1 MIKVIGITDLKDM
14 TLYIATDE
22 KPFTASSYYMIK
34 DELLNKSIPCEVIET
49 LILPCVDIDLL
60 PKGISVKSVEKS
72 GFKIDNILYLAKVKV
87 LKNLYQPIMPHS
99 LVTPAKYDDIKDII
113 TNADP
118 RDSMILGVIRGTEP
132 IQKDLPKELS
142 NLAPLWKNGKAI
154 NQNGVPLMINY
165 RNFREYPNIGIFG
178 GAGSGKSFALKTI
191 CEELMKLGI
200 PALIF
205 DPHSELKFEGTM
217 NGLDDKFKFDFTTR
231 YNEFQIGKNVGIK
244 FEELSFSELASL
256 FNFVGGLTEPQKNA
270 LEVLYEQGDV
280 IENLVEKI
288 NLLKEAFDMIEGQKN
303 KFGGKDIN
311 FTNPYQA
318 ELYYKCKNKVSGAST
333 LQAISWKLNSLMNT
347 HIFTC
352 DTEEVRETLAIGK
365 VAIIRGDIS
374 RLQMISSYLLNKM
387 YHIRRAYV
395 EKEVNEYSDKFDF
408 FPPFFIIMDE
418 AHNFAPIE
426 GHSATKYI
434 LRKIAQEARKFG
446 VFEILCTQRPKIL
459 DTTIVAQLSTKFI
472 FRLTDQSDIEVAK
485 TEGNLTNSQASS
497 LPELKSGNCYATSA
511 LLNKTYPVLFRTTF
525 TKAGSAKDPFKE
537 MEDNLSKGIVRKIKS
552 SKNDVEIVTTECIKN
567 DEKEVIEIDKDI
579 KAKEYI
585 KENNK
590 EESENE
596 KIIKAIVDKLPFD
609 NATLVRVATA
619 LRKEI
624 DTPIPI
630 NKLKEIIN
638 DLVFQGLIQEE
649 KTGMMVKYTLK
660 K

>member
-1 MIKVIGITDLKDM
+1 MIKVTGITDLKDM

-22 KPFTASSYYMIK
+22 QPFTASSYYMIK
-34 DELLNKSIPCEVIET
+34 DNLLNKSIPCEVIET
-49 LILPCVDIDLL
+49 LILPCADKDLL
-60 PKGISVKSVEKS
+60 PNGVSIKSIEKS
-72 GFKIDNILYLAKVKV
+72 GFEVDEILYLAKVKV

-217 NGLDDKFKFDFTTR
+217 KGLDDKFKFDFTTR

-280 IENLVEKI
+280 IENLTEKI
-288 NLLKEAFDMIEGQKN
+288 NLLKDAFDMIESQKN
-303 KFGGKDIN
+303 KFNGKDIN
-311 FTNPYQA
+311 FANPYQA

-333 LQAISWKLNSLMNT
+333 LQAISWKLNSLMST

-485 TEGNLTNSQASS
+485 TEGNLTDSQASS

-552 SKNDVEIVTTECIKN
+552 SMTN
-567 DEKEVIEIDKDI
+567 IEIGTTKYIENDKKEEIKVKQDI
-579 KAKEYI
+579 ESKEYTE
-585 KENNK
+585 ENNT

-596 KIIKAIVDKLPFD
+596 KIIKAIVKKLPFD
-609 NATLVRVATA
+609 NANLVRVAISLKTE
-619 LRKEI
+619 LGI
-624 DTPIPI
+624 PIPI
-630 NKLKEIIN
+630 NKLKDIIN
-638 DLVFQGLIQEE
+638 DLVSQGLIQEE
-649 KTGMMVKYTLK
+649 KTGMMIKYTLK

>member
-1 MIKVIGITDLKDM
+1 MIKVTGMTDLNDM
-14 TLYIATDE
+14 TLHIASN
-22 KPFTASSYYMIK
+22 KSPFISSSYYVIK
-34 DELLNKSIPCEVIET
+34 DELLKKSFPCEVIET
-49 LILPCVDIDLL
+49 SILPCADVDLL
-60 PKGISVKSVEKS
+60 PKGVSIKSIEKA
-72 GFKIDNILYLAKVKV
+72 KLDLDDVLYLAKVKV
-87 LKNLYQPIMPHS
+87 LKNLQQPIMPCS
-99 LVTPAKYDDIKDII
+99 DVTPANYDDVKDII

-118 RDSMILGVIRGTEP
+118 RDSMILGVINGTEV
-132 IQKDLPKELS
+132 IQKDLPEELS
-142 NLAPLWKNGKAI
+142 NLAPLWKHGKAI
-154 NQNGVPLMINY
+154 KQNGVPLMINY

-217 NGLDDKFKFDFTTR
+217 DGLDDKFKKFDFTTR
-231 YNEFQIGKNVGIK
+231 YREFQIGKNVGIK

-280 IENLVEKI
+280 IENLMEKV
-288 NLLKEAFDMIEGQKN
+288 NLLKEAFDEVESNKN
-303 KFGGKDIN
+303 KFGAKDLN
-311 FTNPYQA
+311 FANPLQT
-318 ELYYKCKNKVSGAST
+318 ELYYRCKNKVSGAST
-333 LQAISWKLNSLMNT
+333 LQAIAWRLNSLQSTN
-347 HIFTC
+347 IFTC
-352 DTEEVRETLAIGK
+352 DTEEVRDTLAIGK
-365 VAIIRGDIS
+365 VAIVRGDIS

-395 EKEVNEYSDKFDF
+395 EKEVNEYSTNYDF

-472 FRLTDQSDIEVAK
+472 FRLTDQSDIEVAR
-485 TEGNLTNSQASS
+485 TEGNLTDSQACT

-537 MEDNLSKGIVRKIKS
+537 MEDNLSKGIIKKIKH
-552 SKNDVEIVTTECIKN
+552 NNNATVESEVATT
-567 DEKEVIEIDKDI
+567 DI
-579 KAKEYI
+579 G
-585 KENNK
+585 

-596 KIIKAIVDKLPFD
+596 KIIKTLIAQLPFD
-609 NATLVRVATA
+609 SGTLPRIAVSLKNV
-619 LRKEI
+619 I
-624 DTPIPI
+624 DKPLPLV
-630 NKLKEIIN
+630 KLKDIIS
-638 DLVFQGLIQEE
+638 DLVTQGVIVEE
-649 KTGMMVKYTLK
+649 KTGIANKYSLK